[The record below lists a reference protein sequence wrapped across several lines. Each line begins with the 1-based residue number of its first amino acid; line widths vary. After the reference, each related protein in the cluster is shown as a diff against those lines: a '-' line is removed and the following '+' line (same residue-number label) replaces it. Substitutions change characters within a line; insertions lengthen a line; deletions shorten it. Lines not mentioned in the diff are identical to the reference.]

1 MAVGGECRLA
11 DGRVVVVRLAG
22 PADVPAIA
30 KLYRDLSPESF
41 ARRFHG
47 GRAGPSLL
55 ARLARIGSGTVCLV
69 AGPAADPG
77 QLAAEARY
85 IPMGSGTAELALT
98 VSDGY
103 QGAGL
108 GHLLLQALVQRARE
122 GGLERLRAI
131 VLLDNAPMLRLLQ
144 RYGCV
149 LAAATEEFCVACLEI
164 SVVGGMPGWPLDSP
178 GRRVLVER
186 RGLFEDRQVTALRS
200 AGNNVRQC
208 LGPLHEVRA
217 CALVSSGQCRLA
229 EQADLIVN
237 LLPAD
242 DPDCAAVLAAHRRRW
257 PHRLA
262 R

>member
-30 KLYRDLSPESF
+30 RLYRDLSPESF

-47 GRAGPSLL
+47 GRAAPSLL
-55 ARLARIGSGTVCLV
+55 ARLARVGSGTVCLV
-69 AGPAADPG
+69 AGPAAGPG
-77 QLAAEARY
+77 RLAAEARY
-85 IPMGSGTAELALT
+85 IPVESGTAELALT

-108 GHLLLQALVQRARE
+108 GHLLLQALVRRARE
-122 GGLERLRAI
+122 GGLERLRAM

-149 LAAATEEFCVACLEI
+149 LAAATEEFSVACLEI
-164 SVVGGMPGWPLDSP
+164 SVAGGMPGWPLDSP

-186 RGLFEDRQVTALRS
+186 RGLFENRQLTALRS
-200 AGNNVRQC
+200 AGDNVRQC

>member
-1 MAVGGECRLA
+1 MASGGECRLA
-11 DGRVVVVRLAG
+11 DGRAVVVRLAG
-22 PADVPAIA
+22 PTDVPAIA
-30 KLYRDLSPESF
+30 KLYRDLSAESF

-47 GRAGPSLL
+47 GRAAPSRL
-55 ARLARIGSGTVCLV
+55 ARLASIGSGTVCLV
-69 AGPAADPG
+69 AAPSADPV

-85 IPMGSGTAELALT
+85 IPLGSGTAELALT
-98 VSDGY
+98 VSDDY

-108 GHLLLQALVQRARE
+108 GHRLLQALMARARE

-144 RYGCV
+144 RYGWV

-164 SVVGGMPGWPLDSP
+164 SVAGGMPGWPPDSA

-186 RGLFEDRQVTALRS
+186 RGWFEGRQVAALRS
-200 AGNNVRQC
+200 AGNDVRQC
-208 LGPLHEVRA
+208 LGPLREVRA
-217 CALVSSGQCRLA
+217 CALVSSGECRLA

-242 DPDCAAVLAAHRRRW
+242 DPDCAAVLAAHRQRW

>member
-1 MAVGGECRLA
+1 MAVGGECRMA
-11 DGRVVVVRLAG
+11 DGRMVVVRLAG

-30 KLYRDLSPESF
+30 KLYRDLSAESF

-47 GRAGPSLL
+47 GRAAPPML
-55 ARLARIGSGTVCLV
+55 ARLASIPSGTVCLV
-69 AGPAADPG
+69 AAPSADPG

-98 VSDGY
+98 VSDDY

-108 GHLLLQALVQRARE
+108 GHLLLQALVQRARA
-122 GGLERLRAI
+122 GGLERLHAI

-144 RYGCV
+144 RYGWV
-149 LAAATEEFCVACLEI
+149 LAAPTEEFCVARLEI
-164 SVVGGMPGWPLDSP
+164 SVTGGMPGWPADSA

-186 RGLFEDRQVTALRS
+186 RGWFEDPRIAALRA
-200 AGNNVRQC
+200 AGNDVRQC
-208 LGPLHEVRA
+208 LGPLHEARA
-217 CALVSSGQCRLA
+217 CPLVSSGQCRLA

-262 R
+262 H

>member
-1 MAVGGECRLA
+1 MAVGGEFRLA
-11 DGRVVVVRLAG
+11 DGRVVVVRAAG

-30 KLYRDLSPESF
+30 KLYRDLSRESF

-47 GRAGPSLL
+47 GATAPSIM
-55 ARLARIGSGTVCLV
+55 ARLASIRSGTVCLV
-69 AGPAADPG
+69 AAPPADPA

-131 VLLDNAPMLRLLQ
+131 VLLDNAAMLRLLQ
-144 RYGCV
+144 GYGWV
-149 LAAATEEFCVACLEI
+149 LAAATEEFSVACLEI
-164 SVVGGMPGWPLDSP
+164 SVAGGMPGWPPDSA

-186 RGLFEDRQVTALRS
+186 RGWFDGRQVAALRS
-200 AGNNVRQC
+200 AGNDVRQC

-217 CALVSSGQCRLA
+217 CALVSSGTCRLA
-229 EQADLIVN
+229 EQADLIVD

-242 DPDCAAVLAAHRRRW
+242 DPDCAAVLAAHQRRW